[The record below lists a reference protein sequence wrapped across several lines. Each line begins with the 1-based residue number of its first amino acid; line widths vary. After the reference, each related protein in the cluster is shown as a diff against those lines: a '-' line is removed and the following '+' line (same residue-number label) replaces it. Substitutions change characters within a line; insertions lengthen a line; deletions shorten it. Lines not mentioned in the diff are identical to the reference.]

1 MQKRQKRIRADE
13 LLYLKNLCESRS
25 QAKALI
31 MAGQVKIGSERIEK
45 AGRLLTEDSELSV
58 KLPMKYVGRG
68 GLKMENFLKDS
79 KMQVNGMEILDIG
92 ASTGGFT
99 DCLLQHGAIK
109 AICIDVGH
117 GQLHYRLRT
126 DKRVTNLEKTNI
138 RHIEKNQIK
147 DSPFPLIVMDLSFI
161 SLRKTLSNAWPLLES
176 GGTLVAL
183 VKPQFECSKKEAD
196 HGKGVIRD
204 ASIQG
209 RILEEIKAFGNE
221 VMVGAELIFET
232 EARPS
237 GTDGNKEF
245 FLAWKKQD

>member
-1 MQKRQKRIRADE
+1 MQKRPKRIRADE

-31 MAGQVKIGSERIEK
+31 MAGQVRLGSERIEK
-45 AGRLLTEDSELSV
+45 ASRLLPEDSELSV
-58 KLPMKYVGRG
+58 TLPMKYVGRG

-79 KMQVNGMEILDIG
+79 KIRVNGMEILDIG

-99 DCLLQHGAIK
+99 DCLLQQGAKK
-109 AICIDVGH
+109 ATCIDVGH

-126 DKRVTNLEKTNI
+126 DQRVTNLEKTNI

-161 SLRKTLSNAWPLLES
+161 SLRKILSTVWPLLES
-176 GGTLVAL
+176 GGTLIAL

-196 HGKGVIRD
+196 QGKGVIRD
-204 ASIQG
+204 TSIQN
-209 RILEEIKAFGNE
+209 RILEEIKIFGNE
-221 VMVGAELIFET
+221 AMDGSELIFEI

-245 FLAWKKQD
+245 FLAWRRSD